1 MFFSHVN
8 HCDMNFETVM
18 KCILILSFL
27 PLGNA
32 TFNIVFL
39 PRKLGSALGLLMI
52 HTSFGLI
59 KYDVKGDGVECP
71 YRLTPL
77 INLKAPLN
85 ATISPEIL
93 MYNYH
98 SKPLQIVEVYS
109 SGGAFQLELPSGK
122 QEGPQALWEI
132 PPFSMKS
139 VIRVKFNGKTP
150 GNHTAYVRIKIS
162 AANDPTLSNR
172 MLVVPIEVEIF
183 SHTGVYS
190 NTPFLDFGFLGA
202 AVGAMNRS
210 TVERRNISL
219 FNSRKEEGVDVKNWR
234 IESEESPEVV
244 DSMRLDV
251 HKDRVA
257 LEFDWSKITKSE
269 RFVGEIVLQT
279 GSRTSDIYRIPFTGR
294 IVKGNLFYDAK
305 ALQFLLNTDN
315 FDRNKNDDENDS
327 DTFLF
332 DATMPV
338 ERTFE
343 LTNNFSSPLN
353 VINLTTIDGRSRDN
367 GNDDNNP
374 PLADQHLQILGFK
387 PTTVIQPNETVNL
400 FRISLINIRTLL
412 ASSSANRLPIT
423 FQLQLHTNI
432 SVYEIP
438 LHIFNGRLKRLV
450 PLEVTHYDGTNA
462 NDDQHLNFGILPVAQ
477 PHRGLIAFVNSNPV
491 SVQVTNFRMKSADG
505 TYMSVTLRGCG
516 PHQLDK
522 LNLCNKVD
530 AGEWIVF
537 EIAVKSHTVGSY
549 SGKFLVTTEVG
560 GTFMEEIVTPV
571 KFTTAMGRLELDKDL
586 LHFTECYPVSIYWNL
601 FLKTLLTRYFVHT
614 GKTVFSEFERL
625 LDIHEKDASGTHSTR
640 NCRHLLR
647 PCLG

>member
-1 MFFSHVN
+1 M
-8 HCDMNFETVM
+8 
-18 KCILILSFL
+18 
-27 PLGNA
+27 
-32 TFNIVFL
+32 FL

-59 KYDVKGDGVECP
+59 KYDVKGEGVECP

-162 AANDPTLSNR
+162 ATNDPTLSNR

-202 AVGAMNRS
+202 AAGALNRT

-244 DSMRLDV
+244 ESMRLEV
-251 HKDRVA
+251 NKDRVT

-279 GSRTSDIYRIPFTGR
+279 GSRLSDIYRIPFTGR
-294 IVKGNLFYDAK
+294 IVKGNLLYDVK

-315 FDRNKNDDENDS
+315 FDRNKSDDENDS
-327 DTFLF
+327 DNFLF
-332 DATMPV
+332 DSTMPV

-353 VINLTTIDGRSRDN
+353 VINLTTTDCRSSDN
-367 GNDDNNP
+367 GEDIHKSP
-374 PLADQHLQILGFK
+374 SVEEHLKIIGFK

-400 FRISLINIRTLL
+400 FRISLINIRALL
-412 ASSSANRLPIT
+412 VSPASSSSRLPIT

-477 PHRGLIAFVNSNPV
+477 PHRGLIAFVNPNPV

-516 PHQLDK
+516 PHQLD
-522 LNLCNKVD
+522 NLHLCDKVD

-537 EIAVKSHTVGSY
+537 EIAVKSQTVGSY
-549 SGKFLVTTEVG
+549 AGKFLVTTEVG
-560 GTFMEEIVTPV
+560 GTFMEEVVTPV

-586 LHFTECYPVSIYWNL
+586 LHFTECYPVSMSFYFPFFVRPWKK
-601 FLKTLLTRYFVHT
+601 FLIQETTKKIKYFLP
-614 GKTVFSEFERL
+614 KNFFKK
-625 LDIHEKDASGTHSTR
+625 IHKKK
-640 NCRHLLR
+640 L
-647 PCLG
+647 

>member
-1 MFFSHVN
+1 
-8 HCDMNFETVM
+8 
-18 KCILILSFL
+18 
-27 PLGNA
+27 
-32 TFNIVFL
+32 
-39 PRKLGSALGLLMI
+39 MI

-59 KYDVKGDGVECP
+59 KYDVKGEGVECP

-132 PPFSMKS
+132 PPFSTKS
-139 VIRVKFNGKTP
+139 VIRVKFNGKSP

-162 AANDPTLSNR
+162 ATNDPTLSNR

-202 AVGAMNRS
+202 AGTMNRT

-244 DSMRLDV
+244 ESIRLEV
-251 HKDRVA
+251 NKDRVA

-279 GSRTSDIYRIPFTGR
+279 GSRSSDEYRIPFTGR
-294 IVKGNLFYDAK
+294 IVKGNLLYDVK
-305 ALQFLLNTDN
+305 SLQFLLNTDN
-315 FDRNKNDDENDS
+315 FDQSDDENDS
-327 DTFLF
+327 DNFLF
-332 DATMPV
+332 DSTMPV

-353 VINLTTIDGRSRDN
+353 VINLTTFDSSRDS
-367 GNDDNNP
+367 DDAKP
-374 PLADQHLQILGFK
+374 PIADQHLKIIGFK
-387 PTTVIQPNETVNL
+387 PTTIIQPNETVNL
-400 FRISLINIRTLL
+400 FRISLINIRSLL
-412 ASSSANRLPIT
+412 VSSSASRLPIT
-423 FQLQLHTNI
+423 FQLQLYTNI

-477 PHRGLIAFVNSNPV
+477 PHRGLIAFVNPNPV
-491 SVQVTNFRMKSADG
+491 PVQVTNFRMKSADG
-505 TYMSVTLRGCG
+505 TFMSVTLRGCG
-516 PHQLDK
+516 PHHLDK
-522 LNLCNKVD
+522 LYLCNKVE
-530 AGEWIVF
+530 AGDWIVF
-537 EIAVKSHTVGSY
+537 EIAVKSHSVGSY
-549 SGKFLVTTEVG
+549 SGKFVVTTEVG

-586 LHFTECYPVSIYWNL
+586 LHFTECYPVSIVFQYSKRPLTL
-601 FLKTLLTRYFVHT
+601 F
-614 GKTVFSEFERL
+614 
-625 LDIHEKDASGTHSTR
+625 
-640 NCRHLLR
+640 
-647 PCLG
+647 